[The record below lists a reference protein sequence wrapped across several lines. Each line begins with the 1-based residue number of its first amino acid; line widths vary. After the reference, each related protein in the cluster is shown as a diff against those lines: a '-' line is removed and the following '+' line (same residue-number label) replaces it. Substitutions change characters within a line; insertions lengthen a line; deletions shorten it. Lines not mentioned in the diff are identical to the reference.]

1 MRRLRAARILVVGG
15 ARSGKSRAAE
25 RMLARRRDVTYVAT
39 GAVPDGTDAEWTH
52 RVERHRA
59 ERPQHWH
66 TVETTD
72 LAPVLVDGGGPL
84 IIECISTWLARVMDD
99 CGAWSAPDGARSALA
114 GRTDDLVAA
123 WASTKRH
130 VVAVSNE
137 VGSGVVPA
145 TESGRRYRD
154 ELGRLN
160 TRLAETADQVW
171 LVTVGIGRRL
181 R

>member
-1 MRRLRAARILVVGG
+1 MRRLRAARVLVVGG
-15 ARSGKSRAAE
+15 ARSGKSQAAE
-25 RMLARRRDVTYVAT
+25 RMLARHRDVTYVAT
-39 GAVPDGTDAEWTH
+39 GAVPDDADAEWKE

-59 ERPQHWH
+59 QRPQHWQ
-66 TVETTD
+66 TVETVD
-72 LAPVLVDGGGPL
+72 LATALLERGGPL
-84 IIECISTWLARVMDD
+84 LIECVSTWLARTMDD
-99 CGAWSAPDGARSALA
+99 CGIWTARDGAQTALA
-114 GRTDDLVAA
+114 ERTDDLVAA
-123 WASTKRH
+123 WTASRRH

-171 LVTVGIGRRL
+171 LVTVGIGQRL

>member
-1 MRRLRAARILVVGG
+1 MKRLRAARVLVVGG
-15 ARSGKSRAAE
+15 ARSGKSQAAE
-25 RMLARRRDVTYVAT
+25 RMLARYRDVTYVAT
-39 GAVPDGTDAEWTH
+39 GAGPDDTDAEWKE
-52 RVERHRA
+52 RVEQHRSQ
-59 ERPQHWH
+59 RPQRWQ
-66 TVETTD
+66 TVETLN
-72 LAPVLVDGGGPL
+72 LATALAGRGGPL
-84 IIECISTWLARVMDD
+84 LIECVSTWLARTMDD
-99 CGAWSAPDGARSALA
+99 CGIWIAREGAQTALA
-114 GRTDDLVAA
+114 VRIDDLVAA
-123 WASTKRH
+123 WTTTRRH

-171 LVTVGIGRRL
+171 LVTVGIGQRL